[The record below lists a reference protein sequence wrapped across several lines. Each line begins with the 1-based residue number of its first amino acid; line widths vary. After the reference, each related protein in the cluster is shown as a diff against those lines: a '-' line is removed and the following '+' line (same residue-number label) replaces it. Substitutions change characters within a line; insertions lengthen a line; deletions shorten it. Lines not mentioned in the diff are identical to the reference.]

1 MSKDAPAAIATR
13 VRERRYGVSTSE
25 TFIPSVH
32 FVEEAP
38 EPHFAYNVSKRLID
52 IAASAIGLIILAP
65 VFAVVAL
72 LNVRGGG
79 VFYRQQRLGLS
90 GREFSCI
97 KFRSMVPGAEEAQ
110 DMLMHLNITDGPTY
124 KTPDDPRLTKFGRF
138 LRQTSIDELPQL
150 FNVLRGEMSLVGP
163 RPLAVLENRY
173 TGHQHLRLSVKPGLT
188 CIWQVSGRSKIGFNR
203 WMEMD
208 LEYVGSRSLV
218 YDLKLI
224 FKTIPAVLRREGA
237 F

>member
-1 MSKDAPAAIATR
+1 
-13 VRERRYGVSTSE
+13 
-25 TFIPSVH
+25 
-32 FVEEAP
+32 
-38 EPHFAYNVSKRLID
+38 
-52 IAASAIGLIILAP
+52 
-65 VFAVVAL
+65 
-72 LNVRGGG
+72 
-79 VFYRQQRLGLS
+79 
-90 GREFSCI
+90 
-97 KFRSMVPGAEEAQ
+97 MVPGAEEAQ

-124 KTPDDPRLTKFGRF
+124 KTPDDPRLTRFGRF

-218 YDLKLI
+218 YDLKLV